1 MDIKKIINYS
11 EVSQLLTGSRNV
23 IRANRANGKYSEPM
37 TELIDF
43 LNSWVLKNSKSQNA
57 TITIKT
63 KNKI

>member
-23 IRANRANGKYSEPM
+23 IRANRANEKFSEPM
-37 TELIDF
+37 TELTDF

-63 KNKI
+63 KNQI